1 MRSSSVSLCW
11 GMDDLTASF
20 AGYRIKADA
29 VDVNTDL
36 YAPIDDQL
44 KFDYQK
50 NENNVTFTVTN
61 TGTQVAH
68 WVNTHVL
75 FIKGG
80 KVVDYTFETCSG
92 EKTTEIQPGET
103 VTTTVKPF
111 IDGGFDDVMVFVHG
125 TAYAH

>member
-1 MRSSSVSLCW
+1 MIEISYQL
-11 GMDDLTASF
+11 F
-20 AGYRIKADA
+20 FYADCFIA
-29 VDVNTDL
+29 ESCIFL
-36 YAPIDDQL
+36 S
-44 KFDYQK
+44 
-50 NENNVTFTVTN
+50 FTVTN